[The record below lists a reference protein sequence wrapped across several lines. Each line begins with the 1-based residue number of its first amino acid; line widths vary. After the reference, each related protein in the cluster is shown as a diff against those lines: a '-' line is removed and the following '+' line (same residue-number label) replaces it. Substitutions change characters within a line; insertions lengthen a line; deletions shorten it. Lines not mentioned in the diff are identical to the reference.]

1 MGKIYCFEC
10 GKELDD
16 SMKFCPYC
24 GVQLDIYD
32 NFTGSNEVLT
42 TKNTSNE
49 EVKDNEHSNKIVH
62 NNPANDDTV
71 KTSTPSKKFNFDD
84 YSTFTKIFLGI
95 AGICIIIF
103 IVGVVIFGF
112 TMMNSTG
119 DVDGSGNTLENLSP
133 SFTDTID
140 GISFKIPEGYNTID
154 GIDNQNHYTYTVS
167 DRYYETTNG
176 SMITISVSTSQ
187 GNFYWDLSQ
196 SRSYNAVDKTING
209 HEGVL
214 DGDSFKYITDGKLV
228 MINGASEDQ
237 LESIIVE

>member
-1 MGKIYCFEC
+1 MGKIYCSEC
-10 GKELDD
+10 GKKLDD

-24 GVQLDIYD
+24 GTPLYKYD
-32 NFTGSNEVLT
+32 NFTASKEVLIN
-42 TKNTSNE
+42 KGTSNV
-49 EVKDNEHSNKIVH
+49 EVNDNEHSNKIVH
-62 NNPANDDTV
+62 NNPANDHSV
-71 KTSTPSKKFNFDD
+71 KTSTPSKKFNFGE

-103 IVGVVIFGF
+103 IVGVVIFGS

>member
-1 MGKIYCFEC
+1 MGKIYCSEC
-10 GKELDD
+10 GKKLDD

-24 GVQLDIYD
+24 GTPLYKYD
-32 NFTGSNEVLT
+32 NFTASKEVLIN
-42 TKNTSNE
+42 KGTSNE
-49 EVKDNEHSNKIVH
+49 EIKDNDHSNKIVD
-62 NNPANDDTV
+62 NNSTNDKSA
-71 KTSTPSKKFNFDD
+71 KTSTPSKKFNFDE
-84 YSTFTKIFLGI
+84 YSTFTQIYLGI
-95 AGICIIIF
+95 AGICIF
-103 IVGVVIFGF
+103 VLIVGVVIFGF
-112 TMMNSTG
+112 TMMNSSS

-187 GNFYWDLSQ
+187 GGFYWDLSQ

>member
-1 MGKIYCFEC
+1 
-10 GKELDD
+10 
-16 SMKFCPYC
+16 
-24 GVQLDIYD
+24 
-32 NFTGSNEVLT
+32 
-42 TKNTSNE
+42 
-49 EVKDNEHSNKIVH
+49 
-62 NNPANDDTV
+62 
-71 KTSTPSKKFNFDD
+71 
-84 YSTFTKIFLGI
+84 
-95 AGICIIIF
+95 
-103 IVGVVIFGF
+103 
-112 TMMNSTG
+112 MMNSTG